1 MQIKRDPLTFQAVLS
16 LWVAGTLEMEN
27 GQSQDLLVKL
37 DVILQYW
44 LQIQLSLSVNSAS
57 SDESKQSMNHREP
70 LGAQATS
77 QIVPRIGQ
85 KGVQ

>member
-44 LQIQLSLSVNSAS
+44 LQIQLS
-57 SDESKQSMNHREP
+57 
-70 LGAQATS
+70 
-77 QIVPRIGQ
+77 
-85 KGVQ
+85 